1 MKKTILFVLAA
12 MLLVVSSAF
21 AQTTE
26 EEAVTFDPTTFG
38 MLNNWGDSSKSVS
51 DMLNSLENLECEASD
66 EEDGY
71 KSITC
76 YYYDDLEMDVYTYT
90 FLDDALRHASVLIMS
105 GDSESLDLE
114 TIAQTLIDAYDLTS
128 IESYDAFGTGIDE
141 IMESY
146 DFDDDE
152 YSAGA
157 TDDTIVAFGATV
169 DDDYEVPMVLLQF
182 FDRSV
187 FEGAE

>member
-51 DMLNSLENLECEASD
+51 DMLNSLENLDCEASD

-76 YYYDDLEMDVYTYT
+76 YYYDELEMDVYTYT

-105 GDSESLDLE
+105 GDAETLDLE

-128 IESYDAFGTGIDE
+128 IESYDVFGTGIDE

>member
-76 YYYDDLEMDVYTYT
+76 YYYDELEMDVYTYT

-105 GDSESLDLE
+105 GDAETLDLE

-128 IESYDAFGTGIDE
+128 IESYDVFGTGIDE

-152 YSAGA
+152 YSA
-157 TDDTIVAFGATV
+157 GATV